1 MDEIIYASNK
11 AMLLILT
18 LSAIP
23 VMVATVVGLL
33 VGLIQTVTQLQE
45 QTLPFGL
52 KLLAVFGSLF
62 IISGWLS
69 DKVMNYATEML
80 AIALAPIGGGGG

>member
-11 AMLLILT
+11 AMLLIVV

-23 VMVATVVGLL
+23 VMVATAVGLL

-45 QTLPFGL
+45 QTLPFGI
-52 KLLAVFGSLF
+52 KLIAVFGTLF
-62 IISGWLS
+62 MISGWLS
-69 DKVMNYATEML
+69 DKIMNYATEVL
-80 AIALAPIGGGGG
+80 AIALSPAGVG

>member
-1 MDEIIYASNK
+1 MNEVVFAGNK
-11 AMLLILT
+11 AIYLVLI

-23 VMVATVVGLL
+23 VVVATVIGLA

-52 KLLAVFGSLF
+52 KLLGVCVCLF
-62 IISGWLS
+62 IISGWIGETLIAYS
-69 DKVMNYATEML
+69 REVYSL
-80 AIALAPIGGGGG
+80 AFKR

>member
-11 AMLLILT
+11 AMLLIVL

-23 VMVATVVGLL
+23 VCVATVVGLL

-45 QTLPFGL
+45 QTLPFGI

-62 IISGWLS
+62 MISGWLS
-69 DKVMNYATEML
+69 DKVMNYATEVL
-80 AIALAPIGGGGG
+80 AIALSPVGVG

>member
-1 MDEIIYASNK
+1 MEQIIYASNK
-11 AMLLILT
+11 AMLLIVI

-23 VMVATVVGLL
+23 VMVATAVGLL

-45 QTLPFGL
+45 QTLPFGI

-62 IISGWLS
+62 MISGWLS
-69 DKVMNYATEML
+69 DKIMNYATEML
-80 AIALAPIGGGGG
+80 AIALSPAGVG

>member
-1 MDEIIYASNK
+1 MDEIVYISNK
-11 AMLLILT
+11 AMLLIVV

-23 VMVATVVGLL
+23 VIVATVVGLL

-45 QTLPFGL
+45 QMLPFGV

-62 IISGWLS
+62 MISGWLA
-69 DKVMNYATEML
+69 DKVINYTIE
-80 AIALAPIGGGGG
+80 AITIAIPAVGLF

>member
-11 AMLLILT
+11 AMLLIVV

-23 VMVATVVGLL
+23 VMVATAVGLL
-33 VGLIQTVTQLQE
+33 VGLVQTVTQLQE
-45 QTLPFGL
+45 QTLPFGI

-62 IISGWLS
+62 MISGWLS
-69 DKVMNYATEML
+69 DKIMNFATEVL
-80 AIALAPIGGGGG
+80 TIALSPAGLG

>member
-1 MDEIIYASNK
+1 MEQIIYASNK
-11 AMLLILT
+11 AMLLIVI

-23 VMVATVVGLL
+23 VLVATIVGLV

-62 IISGWLS
+62 MISGWLA
-69 DKVMNYATEML
+69 DKIMSFTLEVL
-80 AIALAPIGGGGG
+80 SIALQPLT

>member
-1 MDEIIYASNK
+1 MDEIVYISNK
-11 AMLLILT
+11 AMLLIVV

-23 VMVATVVGLL
+23 VIVATVVGLL

-45 QTLPFGL
+45 QTLPFGV

-62 IISGWLS
+62 MISEWLA
-69 DKVMNYATEML
+69 DKVINYTIE
-80 AIALAPIGGGGG
+80 AITIAIPAVGLL

>member
-1 MDEIIYASNK
+1 MDEIVYASNK
-11 AMLLILT
+11 AMLLIVI

-23 VMVATVVGLL
+23 VIVATVVGLL

-45 QTLPFGL
+45 QSLPFGV

-62 IISGWLS
+62 MISGWLAG
-69 DKVMNYATEML
+69 KVMNYAIEVITT
-80 AIALAPIGGGGG
+80 AIPAVGLF

>member
-1 MDEIIYASNK
+1 MEQIIYASNK
-11 AMLLILT
+11 AMLLIVI

-23 VMVATVVGLL
+23 VMVATAVGLL

-45 QTLPFGL
+45 QTLPFGI

-62 IISGWLS
+62 MISGWLS
-69 DKVMNYATEML
+69 DRIMNYATEML
-80 AIALAPIGGGGG
+80 AIALSPAGVG

>member
-11 AMLLILT
+11 AMLLIVL

-23 VMVATVVGLL
+23 VFVATVVGLL

-45 QTLPFGL
+45 QTLPFGI

-62 IISGWLS
+62 MISGWLS
-69 DKVMNYATEML
+69 DKVMNYATEVL
-80 AIALAPIGGGGG
+80 AIALAPAGIG

>member
-1 MDEIIYASNK
+1 MDQIVYISNK
-11 AMLLILT
+11 AMLLIVI

-23 VMVATVVGLL
+23 VIVATVVGLL

-45 QTLPFGL
+45 QTLPFGI

-62 IISGWLS
+62 MISGWLA
-69 DKVMNYATEML
+69 DKVINYAIE
-80 AIALAPIGGGGG
+80 AITAAIPAVGLF

>member
-1 MDEIIYASNK
+1 MDEIVYVSNR
-11 AMLLILT
+11 AMLLIVI

-23 VMVATVVGLL
+23 VIVATVVGLL

-45 QTLPFGL
+45 QTLPFGI

-62 IISGWLS
+62 MISGWLA
-69 DKVMNYATEML
+69 DKVMNYATE
-80 AIALAPIGGGGG
+80 AIRMAIPAVGLL

>member
-11 AMLLILT
+11 AMLLIVV

-23 VMVATVVGLL
+23 VMVATAVGLL

-45 QTLPFGL
+45 QTLPFGI
-52 KLLAVFGSLF
+52 KLIAVFGTLF
-62 IISGWLS
+62 MISGWLS
-69 DKVMNYATEML
+69 DKVMSYATEVL
-80 AIALAPIGGGGG
+80 AIALSPAGVG

>member
-1 MDEIIYASNK
+1 MEQIIYASNK
-11 AMLLILT
+11 ALLLIVI

-23 VMVATVVGLL
+23 VLVATIVGLF

-62 IISGWLS
+62 MMSGWLA
-69 DKVMNYATEML
+69 DKITSYTLEVL
-80 AIALAPIGGGGG
+80 SIALQPLT

>member
-1 MDEIIYASNK
+1 MDEIVYISNK
-11 AMLLILT
+11 AMLLIVV

-23 VMVATVVGLL
+23 VIVATVGGLL

-45 QTLPFGL
+45 QTLPFGV

-62 IISGWLS
+62 MISGWLA
-69 DKVMNYATEML
+69 DKVINYTIE
-80 AIALAPIGGGGG
+80 AITIAIPAVGLF

>member
-11 AMLLILT
+11 AMLLIVV

-23 VMVATVVGLL
+23 VLTATIVGLL

-45 QTLPFGL
+45 QTLPFGI
-52 KLLAVFGSLF
+52 KLLAVFGTLF
-62 IISGWLS
+62 MTSGWLA
-69 DKVMNYATEML
+69 DKVISYTKEVL
-80 AIALAPIGGGGG
+80 AIALAPTGILG